1 MLIAKQKRQENIA
14 EYVLYMWQLED
25 MLRACN
31 FDVDVLM
38 HGFNLS
44 PLEMPKVRQW
54 YQDMADAMKAEGIQK
69 KGHLMQLKELV
80 QDLSTLNIKLLQNP
94 AEAKYKELFTA
105 AMPHITEIINHSD
118 GYVRNE
124 IDACFTG
131 LYGVLL
137 LRIQK
142 KEVTA
147 DTEQAVKTFSELL
160 SALALKYKK
169 YEEGEL
175 EVDLN

>member
-1 MLIAKQKRQENIA
+1 
-14 EYVLYMWQLED
+14 
-25 MLRACN
+25 
-31 FDVDVLM
+31 
-38 HGFNLS
+38 
-44 PLEMPKVRQW
+44 
-54 YQDMADAMKAEGIQK
+54 
-69 KGHLMQLKELV
+69 
-80 QDLSTLNIKLLQNP
+80 LSTLNIKLLQNP

-147 DTEQAVKTFSELL
+147 DTEQAVKTFSALL
-160 SALALKYKK
+160 SALALKYKQ
-169 YEEGEL
+169 YENGEL